1 MYCFITTSS
10 GTRIVTALSQ
20 AILFKVSKGN
30 ISLSGSSAPLH
41 KVTLLQAVCH
51 EAMPGCG
58 MACRVGFICGA
69 RGWHDLFFTSLS
81 ADGQT
86 ASGSVLEV
94 EFLQSARGFWIQ
106 IGQFVKYLRSYYND
120 KYRTAKGKM
129 CVYQSEVFST
139 LLVHL
144 AHRPYFQHKRY
155 KLLTLCI
162 RWLVVFSTATQ
173 IC

>member
-1 MYCFITTSS
+1 MPLFFSSLLCLTSFYISLVYLYKSTWFSVFETAISLVKFKTFTLPVASQLFCSQMYCFITTSS
-10 GTRIVTALSQ
+10 GTCIVTALSQ

-30 ISLSGSSAPLH
+30 ISQSGSSAPLH

-94 EFLQSARGFWIQ
+94 EFLQSARGF
-106 IGQFVKYLRSYYND
+106 
-120 KYRTAKGKM
+120 
-129 CVYQSEVFST
+129 
-139 LLVHL
+139 
-144 AHRPYFQHKRY
+144 
-155 KLLTLCI
+155 
-162 RWLVVFSTATQ
+162 
-173 IC
+173 